1 MASFSFT
8 ISLLVRE
15 ADYNGSFLQG
25 IDCVATVRQHLSE
38 YGWRRSRGAALM
50 TRCCRSV
57 VLQQVGSY
65 LGYTG
70 RVANPFGKAS
80 CDPTRTWPSL
90 RSRRSIEGALI
101 SFVGR
106 VPSIRAAGRR

>member
-1 MASFSFT
+1 
-8 ISLLVRE
+8 
-15 ADYNGSFLQG
+15 
-25 IDCVATVRQHLSE
+25 
-38 YGWRRSRGAALM
+38 M

-57 VLQQVGSY
+57 VLQQVGSH

-80 CDPTRTWPSL
+80 RDPTRTWPSL
-90 RSRRSIEGALI
+90 RSRCSIEGALI

-106 VPSIRAAGRR
+106 VPSIRAAGRRRSRRLLALTLRITTYSRG